1 MALLE
6 QEAIRFAESLDDYE
20 HVTVTDIGG
29 WGPIGYRVVV
39 RDHRFDLDYEITSHC
54 DYWDVVSA
62 IEGSSRA
69 LGCLLRRQEQES
81 SNLLSICVRNWI
93 LSRQGRSSR
102 RETDRRRNH
111 KEVA

>member
-29 WGPIGYRVVV
+29 WGPIDYRVTV
-39 RDHRFDLDYEITSHC
+39 RDHRFDLDYEIASHS
-54 DYWDVVSA
+54 DYCGFMAALVDDRQCLSLM
-62 IEGSSRA
+62 SS
-69 LGCLLRRQEQES
+69 
-81 SNLLSICVRNWI
+81 
-93 LSRQGRSSR
+93 
-102 RETDRRRNH
+102 

>member
-29 WGPIGYRVVV
+29 WGPEGFWVVV
-39 RDHRFDLDYEITSHC
+39 RDQRLDISYEIASHC
-54 DYWDVVSA
+54 DYWDF
-62 IEGSSRA
+62 IGA
-69 LGCLLRRQEQES
+69 LVEHRQCLSLTP
-81 SNLLSICVRNWI
+81 L
-93 LSRQGRSSR
+93 
-102 RETDRRRNH
+102 